1 MHKNKAILACFV
13 IALVTSCSSNTNP
26 QTKPDTCV
34 IKMDT
39 PEGNLPGQIEQSS
52 GNSPECKAIERAI
65 DKAI

>member
-1 MHKNKAILACFV
+1 LACFV